1 MKLLS
6 SLVLACVLTFA
17 SVATPAPAFAQKAA
31 AAKPTSKTT
40 SKKSSAP
47 ESSPKEAPKSKAKAS
62 TSKAASPCKGLSQTM
77 CTANRSCGWIKPKKS
92 VSSDGRKL
100 TAYCR
105 KVAAKK

>member
-6 SLVLACVLTFA
+6 TVVFACVLSFA
-17 SVATPAPAFAQKAA
+17 SVAAPPPALAQKADT
-31 AAKPTSKTT
+31 AKPAPKTT
-40 SKKSSAP
+40 AKKPEAAESAA
-47 ESSPKEAPKSKAKAS
+47 EKATKSKAKAS
-62 TSKAASPCKGLSQTM
+62 TSKSASPCKGLSQTM

>member
-1 MKLLS
+1 
-6 SLVLACVLTFA
+6 
-17 SVATPAPAFAQKAA
+17 
-31 AAKPTSKTT
+31 
-40 SKKSSAP
+40 
-47 ESSPKEAPKSKAKAS
+47 
-62 TSKAASPCKGLSQTM
+62 M